1 MLYRAYSDYLK
12 ERYGEKVYKL
22 PVALP
27 VTCPNRDGS
36 LGARGCAFC
45 GEIGAG
51 YENLPADMTVREQLA
66 ANRAHIV
73 PKYKARKF
81 IAYFQNFSNTYLP
94 VERLRAY
101 VEEACE
107 PDVAAVYLATRP
119 DCVHDAYLDML
130 RAVKAARGVDIA
142 LELGLQ
148 SANCRT
154 LRSVGRGHTLAEFI
168 DAVLRCRRYG
178 LETCAHLILNL
189 PGDDFWDAVES
200 AKIVSALGVDQVK
213 LHALYIVKGTE
224 MARRYEAGEI
234 ELISK
239 EEYIERVI
247 AFLEHLAP
255 EIVVQRLI
263 GRAPE
268 SNTLFSNWQ
277 TGWWKIRDEILAA
290 MASRGAYQGRIV
302 QYLNGSAVRKFV
314 ETQESEG

>member
-36 LGARGCAFC
+36 CGAHGCTFC
-45 GEIGAG
+45 GAIGAG
-51 YENLPADMTVREQLA
+51 YENLPAEMPVREQLA
-66 ANRAHIV
+66 ANRTHIV

-119 DCVHDAYLDML
+119 DCVHDAYLAML
-130 RAVKAARGVDIA
+130 RAVKEARGVDIA

-148 SANCRT
+148 SAHCRT

-189 PGDDFWDAVES
+189 PGDDLWDAVES
-200 AKIVSALGVDQVK
+200 AKVVSALGVDQVK

-224 MARRYEAGEI
+224 MARQYEAGEI
-234 ELISK
+234 ALISMD
-239 EEYIERVI
+239 EYMERVI

-277 TGWWKIRDEILAA
+277 TGWWKIRDEILAR
-290 MASRGAYQGRIV
+290 MAQRGAFQGRLAH
-302 QYLNGSAVRKFV
+302 YLNGSAVRKFV
-314 ETQESEG
+314 ETQKSEG